1 MPSLKKDSF
10 WLVCLTLL
18 VSLIL
23 QASGQVTPT
32 LPAVTSS
39 VVVVV
44 GATLIDGTG
53 APPVAETT
61 LVIENGRILQI
72 GRRGEVPIPAGAQV
86 IQADGK
92 TIIPGLIDAHV
103 HYNAPFLHRL
113 YLAHGVTTV
122 RDVGTSLERILTLR
136 EEIARGNILAP
147 RLFVTGSAIN
157 PRSVKAMGLSS
168 AREMT
173 LKLAEAGVDGIK
185 VTGYNEEELK
195 DILEVA
201 HAHGL
206 LVFGHTRLDPG
217 ALRAVQIGL
226 DGIEHVTD
234 VLEDCVEQNPPF
246 PPDFDWSN
254 RDHFFRY
261 YYSQLHRA
269 VDRTKLDQIIQLMV
283 QNDVYLDP
291 TLVNYNRGFVQRD
304 TPELAADP
312 AFRYM
317 PKEYDRSNRYGHYG
331 AEDRQQWE
339 KTFALMQEATYK
351 FFKAG
356 GFLLM
361 GTDSQAAAPDGAL
374 PGWSMHQELEFF
386 VGAGLTPMEA
396 LQTATFNNAKVMNQE
411 KDLGTLETG
420 KYADLVILNGNP
432 LEDISQTREIYRV
445 IKDGLVLDPQKLLD
459 EHIRHYGERGKP

>member
-1 MPSLKKDSF
+1 MLSLKKSSP
-10 WLVCLTLL
+10 LL
-18 VSLIL
+18 ICFLMAAGLSLP
-23 QASGQVTPT
+23 ARGQTTPT
-32 LPAVTSS
+32 LPVSTASLVAVE
-39 VVVVV
+39 

-53 APPVAETT
+53 AAPVPNTT
-61 LVIENGRILQI
+61 LLIEDGRIRQI
-72 GRRGEVPIPAGAQV
+72 GRRGEVPIPPGAQI

-92 TIIPGLIDAHV
+92 YLIPGLIDAHV

-136 EEIARGNILAP
+136 EEIATGNILAP
-147 RLFVTGSAIN
+147 RLFTTGGSIN
-157 PRSVKAMGLSS
+157 TRSLRAAGVS

-173 LKLAEAGVDGIK
+173 ERLAEAGVNGIK

-206 LVFGHTRLDPG
+206 LGFGHTRLDPG

-234 VLEDCVEQNPPF
+234 LLEDCVEENPPF
-246 PPDFDWSN
+246 PMDFDWDR

-269 VDRTKLDQIIQLMV
+269 VNRTKMDEIIQLMV

-291 TLVNYNRGFVQRD
+291 TLVNYNRGFVQRG
-304 TPELAADP
+304 TAQLVADP

-317 PKEYDRSNRYGHYG
+317 PEEYDRSDRYGEYG
-331 AEDRQQWE
+331 PLDREHWT

-386 VGAGLTPMEA
+386 VDAGLTPMEA
-396 LQTATFNNAKVMNQE
+396 LQTATFNNAKVMKQE
-411 KDLGTLETG
+411 KDLGSLETG
-420 KYADLVILNGNP
+420 KYADLVILDANP
-432 LEDISQTREIYRV
+432 LENISNTQKIHLV
-445 IKDGLVLDPQKLLD
+445 IKDGLVLDPQALLR
-459 EHIRHYGERGKP
+459 EHIKHFGEREMP

>member
-1 MPSLKKDSF
+1 MLSLKKCSPLLTCF
-10 WLVCLTLL
+10 LVAAVL
-18 VSLIL
+18 SLP
-23 QASGQVTPT
+23 ARGQTART
-32 LPAVTSS
+32 LPVETAS
-39 VVVVV
+39 VVAVE

-53 APPVAETT
+53 AAPVPNTT
-61 LVIENGRILQI
+61 LLIEDGRIRQI
-72 GRRGEVPIPAGAQV
+72 GRRGEVSIPVGAQV

-92 TIIPGLIDAHV
+92 YLIPGLIDAHV
-103 HYNAPFLHRL
+103 HYGAPFLHRL
-113 YLAHGVTTV
+113 YLAYGLTTV
-122 RDVGTSLERILTLR
+122 RDVGTSLQRILTLR
-136 EEIARGNILAP
+136 EEVAMGNILAP
-147 RLFVTGSAIN
+147 RIFATGESIN
-157 PRSVKAMGLSS
+157 TRSLRAAGVS

-173 LKLAEAGVDGIK
+173 ERLAEAGVDGIK

-217 ALRAVQIGL
+217 ALRAVQIGI

-234 VLEDCVEQNPPF
+234 LLEDCVEENPPF
-246 PPDFDWSN
+246 PMDFDWDR
-254 RDHFFRY
+254 RDHFFRF

-269 VDRTKLDQIIQLMV
+269 VNRTKLDEIIQLMV

-291 TLVNYNRGFVQRD
+291 TLVNYNRGFVQRN
-304 TPELAADP
+304 TPKLAADP

-317 PKEYDRSNRYGHYG
+317 PEEYDRSNRYGEYG
-331 AEDRQQWE
+331 PLDREHWS
-339 KTFALMQEATYK
+339 KTFELMQEATYK

-374 PGWSMHQELEFF
+374 PGSSMHEELEFF
-386 VGAGLTPMEA
+386 VDAGLTPMEA
-396 LQTATFNNAKVMNQE
+396 LQTATFNNAKVMNQD

-420 KYADLVILNGNP
+420 KYADLIILDADP
-432 LEDISQTREIYRV
+432 LENISNTQKIHLV
-445 IKDGLVLDPQKLLD
+445 IKDGLVLDPQALLR
-459 EHIRHYGERGKP
+459 EHIKHYGERETP

>member
-39 VVVVV
+39 VVVV

-173 LKLAEAGVDGIK
+173 LKLAESGV
-185 VTGYNEEELK
+185 
-195 DILEVA
+195 
-201 HAHGL
+201 
-206 LVFGHTRLDPG
+206 
-217 ALRAVQIGL
+217 

-283 QNDVYLDP
+283 QNNVYLDP
-291 TLVNYNRGFVQRD
+291 TLVNYNRGFVQRN

-317 PKEYDRSNRYGHYG
+317 PKEFDRSNRYGHYG

-356 GFLLM
+356 GFPLM

-411 KDLGTLETG
+411 KELGTLETG

-432 LEDISQTREIYRV
+432 LEDIRQTREIYRV